1 MASPWQWGEREMTT
15 VEDFKIKSHE
25 LLVELD
31 AATSEMMTL
40 ICVHQM
46 TGAAWEEAVQRQHE
60 AYEQWVAY
68 LNERQ

>member
-1 MASPWQWGEREMTT
+1 MTT
-15 VEDFKIKSHE
+15 VEDFKAKSQE

-46 TGAAWEEAVQRQHE
+46 TGTAWKRQSSVSTKRMSSG
-60 AYEQWVAY
+60 W
-68 LNERQ
+68 LI

>member
-1 MASPWQWGEREMTT
+1 MTT

-60 AYEQWVAY
+60 AYEQWVAH
-68 LNERQ
+68 LNDGAPART